1 MYNLLR
7 LIPYKSGGNPVV
19 LSFISILAFSPRA
32 RAFINAA
39 AASQELDSSWK
50 QNAHTSSLSLSLSI
64 TLRRLSSRERCS
76 RAPISP
82 AEPGV
87 TMTNGSLAKADSSEE
102 IGIEAIGL
110 EARLGANC
118 LSKSIDHPR
127 CQLLLCPR
135 SLCCGEKGDLGW

>member
-50 QNAHTSSLSLSLSI
+50 QNAHTSSLSLSLF
-64 TLRRLSSRERCS
+64 
-76 RAPISP
+76 P
-82 AEPGV
+82 
-87 TMTNGSLAKADSSEE
+87 
-102 IGIEAIGL
+102 
-110 EARLGANC
+110 
-118 LSKSIDHPR
+118 
-127 CQLLLCPR
+127 
-135 SLCCGEKGDLGW
+135 SLCAASRQEKDALERQFRRRSQV